1 MRTFECDIRANVLY
15 IEGSLKFNVCRH
27 FFNSPVCGDF
37 SCLNGKVPEKI
48 HAVLQN
54 FFAEQYFKNV
64 SVLHSFVSVNDMI
77 KGRRSRKRETIFL
90 DQKNLHQLKQ

>member
-1 MRTFECDIRANVLY
+1 MCIERKGAWIGITRLRTFECDIRANVLY
-15 IEGSLKFNVCRH
+15 IEGSLRFNVCRH

-54 FFAEQYFKNV
+54 F
-64 SVLHSFVSVNDMI
+64 L
-77 KGRRSRKRETIFL
+77 GTIF
-90 DQKNLHQLKQ
+90 